1 MKITKEELKQI
12 IKEEFEQWG
21 APQLTPQQEKVTDM
35 MYSLIDA
42 INEMET
48 SSPDMTDT
56 YIALFRAL
64 AAAGL
69 NIKAVAMMA

>member
-12 IKEEFEQWG
+12 IKEEVEQWG

-35 MYSLIDA
+35 MHSLIDA